1 MTKSQW
7 ECFLQNLGI
16 WEGSFTNFSPQGTL
30 LNHTPSRLS
39 LEGLN
44 NNQTVRLTL
53 CRSGRDD
60 LVKEYSS
67 LGRSLLFFENGSFS
81 EGLIQL
87 GPFSEFGGELAL
99 VHENRRLRLVQ
110 LFDNTGQL
118 KELILIREHLAGT
131 PATERS
137 TLQINDL
144 LGEWQGQAVTM
155 YPDLRSPDTY
165 STTLKLQLDDTGRL
179 IQNTSFGDVSRQAA
193 SRLRTITS
201 TATIKGPIV
210 LFDQDP
216 QKQVQVL
223 FLPDGASATSPLKV
237 QLRQPFFLEV
247 GWLIQPNLRQRMIR
261 SYNEKGEWV
270 SLTLVTEEKS
280 IFTDYI

>member
-1 MTKSQW
+1 MIKPMKSQW
-7 ECFLQNLGI
+7 ECFLQNLGV
-16 WEGSFTNFSPQGTL
+16 WQGSFTNFSPQGTL
-30 LNHTPSRLS
+30 LNHTPSCLS

-53 CRSGRDD
+53 SRSGQDMIR
-60 LVKEYSS
+60 EFSS
-67 LGRSLLFFENGSFS
+67 VGGGLLFFENGSFS

-110 LFDNTGQL
+110 LFDKTGQL

-131 PATERS
+131 LAAERP

-144 LGEWQGQAVTM
+144 LGEWLGQAVTI
-155 YPDLRSPDTY
+155 YRDWRSPDTY
-165 STTLKLQLDDTGRL
+165 STTLKLQLDDAGRL
-179 IQNTSFGDVSRQAA
+179 IQSTSFAE
-193 SRLRTITS
+193 RTITS
-201 TATIKGPIV
+201 TATIKDQII
-210 LFDQDP
+210 LFDQNP

-223 FLPDGASATSPLKV
+223 LLPDGASATSPLKV
-237 QLRQPFFLEV
+237 ELRQPLFLEV

-261 SYNEKGEWV
+261 SYNDKGEWV
-270 SLTLVTEEKS
+270 SLTLVSEERVHP
-280 IFTDYI
+280 IFLTD

>member
-1 MTKSQW
+1 MKSQW
-7 ECFLQNLGI
+7 ECFLQNLGV

-30 LNHTPSRLS
+30 LNDTPSRLS

-53 CRSGRDD
+53 SRSGQDMIR
-60 LVKEYSS
+60 EFSS
-67 LGRSLLFFENGSFS
+67 VGGGLLFFENGSFS

-110 LFDNTGQL
+110 LFDKNGYLNGLT
-118 KELILIREHLAGT
+118 LIREHLAGT
-131 PATERS
+131 AAAERP

-144 LGEWQGQAVTM
+144 LGEWQGKAVTI
-155 YPDLRSPDTY
+155 YRDLRSPDTY
-165 STTLKLQLDDTGRL
+165 STTLKLQLDDAGRL
-179 IQNTSFGDVSRQAA
+179 IQSISFAE
-193 SRLRTITS
+193 RTITS
-201 TATIKGPIV
+201 TATIKDQII

-223 FLPDGASATSPLKV
+223 LLPDGASATSPLKV
-237 QLRQPFFLEV
+237 QLRQPLFLEV
-247 GWLIQPNLRQRMIR
+247 GWLIQSNLRQRMIR
-261 SYNEKGEWV
+261 SYNDKGEWV
-270 SLTLVTEEKS
+270 SLTLVTEERV
-280 IFTDYI
+280 

>member
-1 MTKSQW
+1 MTNDKITMKSQW
-7 ECFLQNLGI
+7 ECFLQNLGV

-30 LNHTPSRLS
+30 LNDTLSRLS
-39 LEGLN
+39 LEHLN
-44 NNQTVRLTL
+44 NSQKVRLTL
-53 CRSGRDD
+53 SRSGQDIIREFNS
-60 LVKEYSS
+60 V
-67 LGRSLLFFENGSFS
+67 GGGLLFFENGSFS
-81 EGLIQL
+81 EGVIQL
-87 GPFSEFGGELAL
+87 GPFSEFGGELAF

-131 PATERS
+131 PAAERP

-144 LGEWQGQAVTM
+144 LGEWQGQAVTI

-165 STTLKLQLDDTGRL
+165 STTFKLQLDDAGRL
-179 IQNTSFGDVSRQAA
+179 IQSTSFAE
-193 SRLRTITS
+193 RTITS

-210 LFDQDP
+210 LFDQNP
-216 QKQVQVL
+216 ERQVQVL
-223 FLPDGASATSPLKV
+223 FLPDGASATSPVKV
-237 QLRQPFFLEV
+237 QLRQPFFIEV

-270 SLTLVTEEKS
+270 SLTLVTEERKL
-280 IFTDYI
+280 

>member
-1 MTKSQW
+1 MKSQW
-7 ECFLQNLGI
+7 ECFLQNLGV

-30 LNHTPSRLS
+30 LKDTPSCLS

-53 CRSGRDD
+53 SRSGQDVIR
-60 LVKEYSS
+60 EFSS
-67 LGRSLLFFENGSFS
+67 VEGGLLFFENGSFS

-87 GPFSEFGGELAL
+87 RPFSEFGGELAL

-110 LFDNTGQL
+110 LFDKTGQL

-131 PATERS
+131 PVAERP

-144 LGEWQGQAVTM
+144 LGEWLGQAVTI
-155 YPDLRSPDTY
+155 YRDLRSRSVFEGDSSDTY
-165 STTLKLQLDDTGRL
+165 STTLKLLLDDTGRL
-179 IQNTSFGDVSRQAA
+179 IQSTSFSDRQ
-193 SRLRTITS
+193 ITS
-201 TATIKGPIV
+201 TATIKDPLI

-216 QKQVQVL
+216 EKQVQVL
-223 FLPDGASATSPLKV
+223 LLPDGASATSPLKV
-237 QLRQPFFLEV
+237 QLRQPLFLEV

-270 SLTLVTEEKS
+270 SLTLVTEERV
-280 IFTDYI
+280 

>member
-1 MTKSQW
+1 MKSQW
-7 ECFLQNLGI
+7 ECFLQNLGV

-30 LNHTPSRLS
+30 LNDTPSCLS

-53 CRSGRDD
+53 SRSGQDMIR
-60 LVKEYSS
+60 EFSS
-67 LGRSLLFFENGSFS
+67 VGGGLLFFENGSFS

-110 LFDNTGQL
+110 LFDKNGYLNGLT
-118 KELILIREHLAGT
+118 LIREHLAGT
-131 PATERS
+131 AAAKRP

-144 LGEWQGQAVTM
+144 LGEWQGKAVTI
-155 YPDLRSPDTY
+155 YRDLRSPDTY

-179 IQNTSFGDVSRQAA
+179 IQSTSFAE
-193 SRLRTITS
+193 RTITS
-201 TATIKGPIV
+201 TATIKDQII

-223 FLPDGASATSPLKV
+223 LLPDGASATSPLKV
-237 QLRQPFFLEV
+237 QLRQPLFLEV

-261 SYNEKGEWV
+261 SYNDKGEWV
-270 SLTLVTEEKS
+270 SLTLVTEERV
-280 IFTDYI
+280 

>member
-1 MTKSQW
+1 MTNDKITMKSQW
-7 ECFLQNLGI
+7 ECFLQNLGV

-30 LNHTPSRLS
+30 LNDTPSCLS
-39 LEGLN
+39 LEHLN
-44 NNQTVRLTL
+44 NSQKVRLTL
-53 CRSGRDD
+53 SRSGQDIIREFNS
-60 LVKEYSS
+60 V
-67 LGRSLLFFENGSFS
+67 GGGLLFFENGSFS

-131 PATERS
+131 PADERP

-144 LGEWQGQAVTM
+144 LGEWQGQAVTI
-155 YPDLRSPDTY
+155 YPDWRSPDTY
-165 STTLKLQLDDTGRL
+165 STTFKLQLDDAGRL
-179 IQNTSFGDVSRQAA
+179 IQSTSFAE
-193 SRLRTITS
+193 RTITS

-223 FLPDGASATSPLKV
+223 FLPNGASATSPVKV
-237 QLRQPFFLEV
+237 QLRQPFFIEV

-270 SLTLVTEEKS
+270 SLTLVTEERV
-280 IFTDYI
+280 

>member
-1 MTKSQW
+1 MKSQW
-7 ECFLQNLGI
+7 ECFLQNLGV

-30 LNHTPSRLS
+30 LNDTPSCLS

-53 CRSGRDD
+53 SRSGQDVIR
-60 LVKEYSS
+60 EFSS
-67 LGRSLLFFENGSFS
+67 VGGGLLFFENGSFS

-99 VHENRRLRLVQ
+99 VHENCRLRLVQ
-110 LFDNTGQL
+110 LFDKTGQL

-131 PATERS
+131 PPAERP

-144 LGEWQGQAVTM
+144 LGEWLGQAVTI
-155 YPDLRSPDTY
+155 YRDLRSPDIY
-165 STTLKLQLDDTGRL
+165 STTLKIQLDDTGRL
-179 IQNTSFGDVSRQAA
+179 IQTTSFGD
-193 SRLRTITS
+193 RTITS
-201 TATIKGPIV
+201 TATIKGSIV
-210 LFDQDP
+210 LFDQNP

-223 FLPDGASATSPLKV
+223 LLPDGASATSPLKV
-237 QLRQPFFLEV
+237 QLRQPLFLEA

-261 SYNEKGEWV
+261 SYNDKGEWV
-270 SLTLVTEEKS
+270 SLTLVTEERV
-280 IFTDYI
+280 

>member
-1 MTKSQW
+1 MKSQW
-7 ECFLQNLGI
+7 ECFLQNLGV

-30 LNHTPSRLS
+30 LNDTPSRLS

-87 GPFSEFGGELAL
+87 GPFSEFGGELAF

-131 PATERS
+131 PAAES
-137 TLQINDL
+137 PTLQINDL
-144 LGEWQGQAVTM
+144 LGEWQGQAVTI
-155 YPDLRSPDTY
+155 YPDWRSPDTY
-165 STTLKLQLDDTGRL
+165 STTLKLQLDNAGQL
-179 IQNTSFGDVSRQAA
+179 IQSTSFAE
-193 SRLRTITS
+193 RTITS
-201 TATIKGPIV
+201 TATIKGSIV
-210 LFDQDP
+210 LFDQNP
-216 QKQVQVL
+216 EKQVQVL
-223 FLPDGASATSPLKV
+223 FLPDGASATSPVKV
-237 QLRQPFFLEV
+237 QLRQPFFIEV

-270 SLTLVTEEKS
+270 SLTLVTEERKL
-280 IFTDYI
+280 

>member
-1 MTKSQW
+1 MTNDKITMKSQW

-30 LNHTPSRLS
+30 LNDTPSRLS

-81 EGLIQL
+81 EGVIQL

-110 LFDNTGQL
+110 LFDNTGEL

-131 PATERS
+131 PADERP

-144 LGEWQGQAVTM
+144 LGEWQGQAVTI

-165 STTLKLQLDDTGRL
+165 STIFKLQLDDAGRL
-179 IQNTSFGDVSRQAA
+179 IQSTSFAE
-193 SRLRTITS
+193 RTITS
-201 TATIKGPIV
+201 TATIKDSIV
-210 LFDQDP
+210 LFDQNP

-223 FLPDGASATSPLKV
+223 FLPNGASATSPVKV

-261 SYNEKGEWV
+261 SYNDKGEWV
-270 SLTLVTEEKS
+270 SLTLVTEERKL
-280 IFTDYI
+280 

>member
-1 MTKSQW
+1 MTNDKITMKSQW
-7 ECFLQNLGI
+7 ECFLQNLGV

-30 LNHTPSRLS
+30 LNDTPSRLS

-44 NNQTVRLTL
+44 NSQKVRLTL
-53 CRSGRDD
+53 SRSGQDIIREFNS
-60 LVKEYSS
+60 V
-67 LGRSLLFFENGSFS
+67 GGGLLFFENGSFS
-81 EGLIQL
+81 EGVIQL

-118 KELILIREHLAGT
+118 KELILIREYLAGT
-131 PATERS
+131 PAAERP

-144 LGEWQGQAVTM
+144 LGEWQGQAVTI

-165 STTLKLQLDDTGRL
+165 STTFKLQLDDTGRF
-179 IQNTSFGDVSRQAA
+179 IQSTSFAE
-193 SRLRTITS
+193 RTITS
-201 TATIKGPIV
+201 TATITGPIV

-216 QKQVQVL
+216 EKQVQVL

-237 QLRQPFFLEV
+237 QLRQPFFIEA
-247 GWLIQPNLRQRMIR
+247 GWLIQPNLRRRMIR

-270 SLTLVTEEKS
+270 SLTLVTEERV
-280 IFTDYI
+280 

>member
-1 MTKSQW
+1 MKSQW
-7 ECFLQNLGI
+7 ECFLQNLGV

-30 LNHTPSRLS
+30 LNDTPSRLS

-53 CRSGRDD
+53 SRSGQDMIR
-60 LVKEYSS
+60 EFSS
-67 LGRSLLFFENGSFS
+67 VGGGLLFFENGSFS

-110 LFDNTGQL
+110 LFDKNGYLNGLT
-118 KELILIREHLAGT
+118 LIREHLAGT
-131 PATERS
+131 QTAERPP
-137 TLQINDL
+137 LQINDL
-144 LGEWQGQAVTM
+144 LGEWQGKAVTI
-155 YPDLRSPDTY
+155 YRDLRSPDTY
-165 STTLKLQLDDTGRL
+165 STTLKLQLDDARRL
-179 IQNTSFGDVSRQAA
+179 IQSTSFAE
-193 SRLRTITS
+193 RTITS
-201 TATIKGPIV
+201 TATIKDQII

-223 FLPDGASATSPLKV
+223 LLPDGASATSPLKV
-237 QLRQPFFLEV
+237 QLRQPLFLEV

-261 SYNEKGEWV
+261 SYNDKGEWV
-270 SLTLVTEEKS
+270 SLTLVTEERV
-280 IFTDYI
+280 

>member
-1 MTKSQW
+1 MKSQW
-7 ECFLQNLGI
+7 ECFLQNLGV

-30 LNHTPSRLS
+30 LKDTPSCLS

-53 CRSGRDD
+53 SRSGQDVIR
-60 LVKEYSS
+60 EFSS
-67 LGRSLLFFENGSFS
+67 VGGGLLFFENGSFS

-110 LFDNTGQL
+110 LFDKTGQL

-131 PATERS
+131 PVAERP

-144 LGEWQGQAVTM
+144 LGEWLGQAVTI
-155 YPDLRSPDTY
+155 YRDLRSRSVSEGDSPDTY
-165 STTLKLQLDDTGRL
+165 SITLKLQLDDTGRL
-179 IQNTSFGDVSRQAA
+179 IQSTSFSDRQ
-193 SRLRTITS
+193 ITS
-201 TATIKGPIV
+201 TATIKDPII

-216 QKQVQVL
+216 EKQVQVL
-223 FLPDGASATSPLKV
+223 LLPDGASATSPLKV
-237 QLRQPFFLEV
+237 QLGQPLFLEV

-270 SLTLVTEEKS
+270 SLTLVTEERV
-280 IFTDYI
+280 

>member
-1 MTKSQW
+1 MTNDKITMKSQW
-7 ECFLQNLGI
+7 ECFLQNLGV
-16 WEGSFTNFSPQGTL
+16 WEGSFSNFSPQGIL
-30 LNHTPSRLS
+30 LNDTPSRLS

-60 LVKEYSS
+60 VVKEYSS

-87 GPFSEFGGELAL
+87 GPFSEFGAEVAL

-110 LFDNTGQL
+110 LFDNIGQL

-131 PATERS
+131 PAVES
-137 TLQINDL
+137 PTLQMNDL
-144 LGEWQGQAVTM
+144 LGEWQGQAVTI
-155 YPDLRSPDTY
+155 YPDWRSPDTY
-165 STTLKLQLDDTGRL
+165 STTLKLQLDDAGRL
-179 IQNTSFGDVSRQAA
+179 IQSTSFAE
-193 SRLRTITS
+193 RTITS
-201 TATIKGPIV
+201 TATIKGSIV

-216 QKQVQVL
+216 EKQVQVL

-270 SLTLVTEEKS
+270 SLTLVTEERV
-280 IFTDYI
+280 

>member
-1 MTKSQW
+1 MKSQW
-7 ECFLQNLGI
+7 ECFLQNLGV

-30 LNHTPSRLS
+30 LNDTPSCLS

-53 CRSGRDD
+53 SRSGQD
-60 LVKEYSS
+60 LIREFSS
-67 LGRSLLFFENGSFS
+67 VGGGLLFFENGSFS

-110 LFDNTGQL
+110 LFDKNGYLNGLT
-118 KELILIREHLAGT
+118 LIREHLAGT
-131 PATERS
+131 PAAERP

-144 LGEWQGQAVTM
+144 LGEWQGKAVTI
-155 YPDLRSPDTY
+155 YRDLRSPDIY
-165 STTLKLQLDDTGRL
+165 STTLKLQIDDAGRL
-179 IQNTSFGDVSRQAA
+179 IQSTSFAE
-193 SRLRTITS
+193 RTITS
-201 TATIKGPIV
+201 TATIKDQII

-223 FLPDGASATSPLKV
+223 LLPDGASATSPLKV
-237 QLRQPFFLEV
+237 QLRQPLFLEV

-261 SYNEKGEWV
+261 SYNDKGEWV
-270 SLTLVTEEKS
+270 SLTLVTEERV
-280 IFTDYI
+280 

>member
-1 MTKSQW
+1 MKSQW
-7 ECFLQNLGI
+7 ECFLQNLGV

-30 LNHTPSRLS
+30 LNDTPSRLS

-53 CRSGRDD
+53 SRSGQDMIR
-60 LVKEYSS
+60 EFSS
-67 LGRSLLFFENGSFS
+67 VGGGLLFFENGSFS

-110 LFDNTGQL
+110 LFDKNGYLNGLT
-118 KELILIREHLAGT
+118 LIREHLAGT
-131 PATERS
+131 AAAERP

-144 LGEWQGQAVTM
+144 LGEWQGKAVTI
-155 YPDLRSPDTY
+155 YRDLRSPDTY
-165 STTLKLQLDDTGRL
+165 STTLKLQLDDARRL
-179 IQNTSFGDVSRQAA
+179 IQSTSFAE
-193 SRLRTITS
+193 RTITS
-201 TATIKGPIV
+201 TATIKDQII

-223 FLPDGASATSPLKV
+223 LLPDGASATSPLKV
-237 QLRQPFFLEV
+237 QLRQPLFLEV
-247 GWLIQPNLRQRMIR
+247 GWLIQSNLRQRMIR
-261 SYNEKGEWV
+261 SYNDKGEWV
-270 SLTLVTEEKS
+270 SLTLVTEERV
-280 IFTDYI
+280 